1 MLEVQLIQIQRLL
14 NILDGVDAKYRI
26 ILADGTEYGTLQ
38 VEQKRTKKRQHLYPY
53 GAVRKQYKAQVE
65 KLAVGKAEIIAS
77 GGIDLNMLASSI
89 SAFANSKWGAGS
101 VATKV
106 MRDINKVQVVRIY

>member
-1 MLEVQLIQIQRLL
+1 MLEVQLQQVKRLM
-14 NILDGVDAKYRI
+14 NVLDGADAKYKI

-38 VEQKRTKKRQHLYPY
+38 VDKKRTKNRQHLYPY
-53 GAVRKQYKAQVE
+53 GTVRRQYKSYMQN
-65 KLAVGKAEIIAS
+65 LAVGKAEIIPA
-77 GGIDLNMLASSI
+77 GNIDVSVMASSI
-89 SAFANSKWGAGS
+89 SAFANTTWGAGS